1 MGSSLASILGK
12 LITEPLGSIIVVPK
26 LIQRATIL
34 SIALLLSCGAVLRSP
49 VAGQQISMRSLP
61 TLAAQ
66 AEDRIRISH
75 LLGQTGT
82 EGYLL
87 RTPSTLLNK
96 ILKDEAAWSITL
108 IAPEIRGISNSDLP
122 FSFNDGALW
131 ASRGWNRLVTIGAR
145 TRLGPITL
153 LLAPQFIYQENQSFH
168 FIPYPL
174 DATPERDVHANPFHP
189 APQSMDYPIRFG
201 NEPLDEIDWGQSS
214 IRIDAGPLA
223 FGFSTE
229 NAWWGPGLRNGILM
243 SNQAA
248 GVPRVFL
255 RTKNPIRT
263 KLGEIEGLWILGR
276 LQESDFFDL
285 DDSNNHRTLNGIVFT
300 FQPSFDS
307 GLTLGIARTVFASA
321 LKGSS
326 EWRAALNVLQSV
338 GTPNR
343 GELNPEGQLERDQI
357 SVLFGRWVFAPHGLE
372 IYGEWARFEEPS
384 SFKDFLEFPQHSSG
398 YTAGFQ
404 WVQASNQWPGL
415 RAQVEITNLE
425 PSSTFHHRSPFSSY
439 ASRVVPHGYTH
450 KGQVIGSSIGP
461 GASSQWLALD
471 YLASTWRTGVFA
483 GRIRWDTAAWLTSAV
498 KRWGREDVSMFW
510 GARGGVEV
518 SEWELFMDIS
528 HGVRINYLFQT
539 FIPDPVS
546 GRAEGVDVA
555 NTSISVTLAKSL
567 WR

>member
-1 MGSSLASILGK
+1 MAS
-12 LITEPLGSIIVVPK
+12 T
-26 LIQRATIL
+26 LIQRAI
-34 SIALLLSCGAVLRSP
+34 LLSVALSLGSGGMLPSSA
-49 VAGQQISMRSLP
+49 AGQQISIESLP
-61 TLAAQ
+61 TLAGQ
-66 AEDRIRISH
+66 AEDHIRIAQ
-75 LLGQTGT
+75 LLGQAST

-87 RTPSTLLNK
+87 RTPSRLLNQ
-96 ILKDEAAWSITL
+96 IIDNDATWSITL
-108 IAPEIRGISNSDLP
+108 LAPEIRGISNSDLP

-131 ASRGWNRLVTIGAR
+131 AGRGWNRVVTIGAR

-174 DATPERDVHANPFHP
+174 DAAPERDVYANPFHP
-189 APQSMDYPIRFG
+189 APQSMDYPMRFG
-201 NEPLDEIDWGQSS
+201 DESLDRADWGQSS

-229 NAWWGPGLRNGILM
+229 NAWWGPGLRNGLMM

-248 GVPRVFL
+248 GVPRAFL
-255 RTKNPIRT
+255 QTKEPIRT
-263 KLGEIEGLWILGR
+263 KLGAFEGLWILGR
-276 LQESDFFDL
+276 LRESDFFDL
-285 DDSNNHRTLNGIVFT
+285 DDSNDHRTLNGIVLT
-300 FQPSFDS
+300 FQPSFDP
-307 GLTLGIARTVFASA
+307 GLTLGVARTVFASVVE
-321 LKGSS
+321 GSS
-326 EWRAALNVLQSV
+326 PWKAGLNVLHSV
-338 GTPNR
+338 GRPNR
-343 GELNPEGQLERDQI
+343 GNLTPEEQLERDQI

-372 IYGEWARFEEPS
+372 IYGEWARFEEPA
-384 SFKDFLEFPQHSSG
+384 SFRDFLEFPQHSSG

-404 WVQASNQWPGL
+404 WVQASNQDARL

-425 PSSTFHHRSPFSSY
+425 PSSTFRHRTPFSSY
-439 ASRVVPHGYTH
+439 ASQVVPHGYTN
-450 KGQVIGSSIGP
+450 KGQVLGAGIGP

-471 YLASTWRTGVFA
+471 RLTSTWSAGVFA

-518 SEWELFMDIS
+518 SGWELFMDIS

>member
-1 MGSSLASILGK
+1 MASNLT
-12 LITEPLGSIIVVPK
+12 LL
-26 LIQRATIL
+26 ATIL
-34 SIALLLSCGAVLRSP
+34 CFVLPLGYGGILPTP
-49 VAGQQISMRSLP
+49 VASQQVSIEGLP
-61 TLAAQ
+61 TLSGQ
-66 AEDRIRISH
+66 TEDRLRVAQ
-75 LLGQTGT
+75 LLGQATT
-82 EGYLL
+82 EGYLFRTSSSLL
-87 RTPSTLLNK
+87 RR
-96 ILKDEAAWSITL
+96 ILSDDSVWSITL
-108 IAPEIRGISNSDLP
+108 LAPEIRGIKNSDLP
-122 FSFNDGALW
+122 FSFNDGPLW
-131 ASRGWNRLVTIGAR
+131 AGRGWNRLVTIGAR
-145 TRLGPITL
+145 AQLGPITMV
-153 LLAPQFIYQENQSFH
+153 LAPQLIYQENQPFH

-174 DATPERDVHANPFHP
+174 DANPERNAYANPFHP
-189 APQSMDYPIRFG
+189 KPQSMDYPIRFG
-201 NEPLDEIDWGQSS
+201 NEPLDKIDWGQSS

-248 GVPRVFL
+248 GVPRAFL
-255 RTKNPIRT
+255 QTKEPIRT
-263 KLGEIEGLWILGR
+263 KLGAFEGLWILGR

-285 DDSNNHRTLNGIVFT
+285 DNSNDHRTLNGIVLT

-307 GLTLGIARTVFASA
+307 GLTIGVARTVFASA
-321 LKGSS
+321 LEGSS
-326 EWRAALNVLQSV
+326 PWEASFDVLHSV
-338 GTPNR
+338 GRPNR
-343 GELNPEGQLERDQI
+343 GDLNAQTQLERDQI
-357 SVLFGRWVFAPHGLE
+357 SALFGRWVFAPHGLE
-372 IYGEWARFEEPS
+372 IYGEWARFEEPA
-384 SFKDFLEFPQHSSG
+384 SFRDFLEFPQHSSG

-404 WVQASNQWPGL
+404 WVQASNQDARL

-425 PSSTFHHRSPFSSY
+425 PSSTFRHRTPFSSY

-450 KGQVIGSSIGP
+450 KGQVIGSGIGP

-471 YLASTWRTGVFA
+471 LLASTWSAGVFA
-483 GRIRWDTAAWLTSAV
+483 GRIRWDSAAWLTPAV
-498 KRWGREDVSMFW
+498 KRWSREDVSMFW

-518 SEWELFMDIS
+518 SGWELFMDIS

>member
-1 MGSSLASILGK
+1 MTFNSIRVTAGLCITLA
-12 LITEPLGSIIVVPK
+12 LIPTG
-26 LIQRATIL
+26 IL
-34 SIALLLSCGAVLRSP
+34 STPVL
-49 VAGQQISMRSLP
+49 GQQLTLVGLP
-61 TLAAQ
+61 TLASH
-66 AEDRIRISH
+66 AEDQLRTAQ
-75 LLGQTGT
+75 LLGQASTD
-82 EGYLL
+82 GYLFRTSSSLL
-87 RTPSTLLNK
+87 RRMLNEDTL
-96 ILKDEAAWSITL
+96 WSITL
-108 IAPEIRGISNSDLP
+108 LAPEIRGISNSDLP
-122 FSFNDGALW
+122 FSFNDGPLW
-131 ASRGWNRLVTIGAR
+131 AGRGWNRLITVGVR
-145 TRLGPITL
+145 TQLGPITL

-174 DATPERDVHANPFHP
+174 DAVPTRNLYANPFHP
-189 APQSMDYPIRFG
+189 APQSMDNPIRFG
-201 NEPLDEIDWGQSS
+201 DKPLDAIDWGQSS

-223 FGFSTE
+223 FGLSTE

-248 GVPRVFL
+248 GVPRAFL
-255 RTKNPIRT
+255 HTKEPIRT
-263 KLGEIEGLWILGR
+263 KLGAFEGLWILGR

-285 DDSNNHRTLNGIVFT
+285 DDTNDYRTLNGIVIT
-300 FQPSFDS
+300 FQPSFDP
-307 GLTLGIARTVFASA
+307 GLTLGAARTVFAPVV
-321 LKGSS
+321 KGRSKS
-326 EWRAALNVLQSV
+326 RAAFHAVQSV

-343 GELNPEGQLERDQI
+343 ETLSLENQSKRDQI

-372 IYGEWARFEEPS
+372 IYGEWARFEEPA
-384 SFKDFLEFPQHSSG
+384 SFRDFLEFPQHSSG

-404 WVQASNQWPGL
+404 WVQASSQNARL
-415 RAQVEITNLE
+415 RAQLEITNLE
-425 PSSTFHHRSPFSSY
+425 PSSTFRHQTPFSSY
-439 ASRVVPHGYTH
+439 ASQVVPHGYTH
-450 KGQVIGSSIGP
+450 KGQVIGSGIGP

-471 YLASTWRTGVFA
+471 RLASNWSTGVFA

-518 SEWELFMDIS
+518 SGWGLFMDIS

-555 NTSISVTLAKSL
+555 NTSISVTLAKTL

>member
-1 MGSSLASILGK
+1 MTCNI
-12 LITEPLGSIIVVPK
+12 
-26 LIQRATIL
+26 IQRRILLCLTLPLCSWGIIPTTAT
-34 SIALLLSCGAVLRSP
+34 
-49 VAGQQISMRSLP
+49 GQQVSIEALP
-61 TLAAQ
+61 TLTGQ
-66 AEDRIRISH
+66 VEDRLRTAQ
-75 LLGQTGT
+75 LLGQATT
-82 EGYLL
+82 EGYLI
-87 RTPSTLLNK
+87 RTPSSLLTG
-96 ILKDEAAWSITL
+96 ILGDTSVWSISL
-108 IAPEIRGISNSDLP
+108 LAPEIRGITNSDLP

-131 ASRGWNRLVTIGAR
+131 AGRGWNRIITIGAR

-153 LLAPQFIYQENQSFH
+153 VLAPQLIYQENKSFH

-174 DATPERDVHANPFHP
+174 DANPERNAYANPFHP
-189 APQSMDYPIRFG
+189 KPQSMDYPIRFG
-201 NEPLDEIDWGQSS
+201 NEPLDKIDWGQSS

-248 GVPRVFL
+248 GVPRAFL
-255 RTKNPIRT
+255 QTKEPLRT
-263 KLGEIEGLWILGR
+263 KLGTFEGLWILGR
-276 LQESDFFDL
+276 LQESDFFDR
-285 DDSNNHRTLNGIVFT
+285 DYSNDHRTLNGIVLT

-307 GLTLGIARTVFASA
+307 GLTIGVARTVFASTLESA
-321 LKGSS
+321 SAWKAG
-326 EWRAALNVLQSV
+326 LNVLHSV
-338 GTPNR
+338 GRPNR
-343 GELNPEGQLERDQI
+343 EDLDPGIQLERDQI
-357 SVLFGRWVFAPHGLE
+357 SALFGRWVFAPHGLE
-372 IYGEWARFEEPS
+372 IYGEWARFEEPA
-384 SFKDFLEFPQHSSG
+384 SFRDFLEFPQHSSG

-404 WVQASNQWPGL
+404 WVQASNQDARL

-425 PSSTFHHRSPFSSY
+425 PSSTFRHRTPFSSY
-439 ASRVVPHGYTH
+439 ASQVVPHGYTH
-450 KGQVIGSSIGP
+450 KGQVIGSGIGP

-471 YLASTWRTGVFA
+471 HLDSTWSAGVFA
-483 GRIRWDTAAWLTSAV
+483 GRIRWDSAAWLTSAV

-518 SEWELFMDIS
+518 SGWGLFMDIS

-546 GRAEGVDVA
+546 GRAEGVDVE